1 MEFSADKV
9 IEEGG
14 FAARLGPKN
23 CHHEQFA
30 IVQLLLVDPLQD
42 CLERVLFY
50 LVYITIDH
58 FHGLSILKV
67 LTEHLF
73 EP

>member
-23 CHHEQFA
+23 CHYEQLTVVHF
-30 IVQLLLVDPLQD
+30 LLVDPLQD
-42 CLERVLFY
+42 CLERDLLY
-50 LVYITIDH
+50 LIYITIDN

-73 EP
+73 KP